1 MTNIPIF
8 PTLDGWAAIVLAAGR
23 GTRMHSSVAKVLHSV
38 AGVPMIRHVCDT
50 ARGGGVKH
58 IVVVVAPGN
67 ETITTTAGEGVSTA
81 IQSKPLGTG
90 HAALAGIS
98 TASDSSHVIILN
110 GDLPLLTA
118 KTLAAAA
125 KRHLE
130 TNATL
135 TFVTS
140 EVEDPSGYGR
150 VTRNG
155 TEVTG
160 IVEEA
165 ETDDTTRTIREI
177 NVGLFIVR
185 TQWLRD
191 TLSHLDQHT
200 TDEIYLTD
208 IVAKAVTANEIVT
221 TESLADINEA
231 HQIND
236 RVDLARA
243 ETLMGERIRERL
255 MRGGVTIVDP
265 SSTFVDANVEVG
277 ADTTLLPGVH
287 LLGSTRLGANCHIG
301 PNAVLRDVIA
311 GDRVHI
317 SSSTIEEST
326 LAEDVDIGP
335 YCHVRPGSK
344 LQQHV
349 HLGNYVE
356 VKSSR
361 IGAHTQIGHFS
372 YIGDADIGETVNIGA
387 GTITAN
393 YDGTEKHQ
401 TEIGDGAFIGV
412 DSILVA
418 PLVVGARARTG
429 AGAVVT
435 HDVPPSTTVIGVP
448 ARIQPSKGEET
459 GRG

>member
-1 MTNIPIF
+1 
-8 PTLDGWAAIVLAAGR
+8 
-23 GTRMHSSVAKVLHSV
+23 MHSAMAKVLHPV

-50 ARGGGVKH
+50 ARDGGVRH
-58 IVVVVAPGN
+58 IVVVVAPDN
-67 ETITTTAGEGVSTA
+67 EMIASTAGDGVSTA
-81 IQSKPLGTG
+81 IQSEPLGTG

-98 TASDSSHVIILN
+98 AASDASHAVILN
-110 GDLPLLTA
+110 GDLPMLTA

-125 KRHLE
+125 NRHLE

-135 TFVTS
+135 TFLTC

-150 VTRNG
+150 VIRNG

-160 IVEEA
+160 IVEDA

-177 NVGLFIVR
+177 NVGLYIVQ

-191 TLSHLDQHT
+191 TLSDLDQNT

-208 IVAKAVTANEIVT
+208 IVSKAVTANEIVT
-221 TESLADINEA
+221 TESIEDSDEA
-231 HQIND
+231 HQINN

-243 ETLMGERIRERL
+243 EALMRERIRERL
-255 MRGGVTIVDP
+255 MHEGVTIVDP

-277 ADTTLLPGVH
+277 MDTTLLPGVH
-287 LLGSTRLGANCHIG
+287 LLGSTSLGVDCRIG
-301 PNAVLRDVIA
+301 PNAILRDVVG

-326 LAEDVDIGP
+326 LAEDVAIGP
-335 YCHVRPGSK
+335 YCHLRPGSK

-361 IGAHTQIGHFS
+361 IGAHTQIGHFA

-393 YDGTEKHQ
+393 YDGMEKHQ
-401 TEIGDGAFIGV
+401 TEIGDRAFIGV

-435 HDVPPSTTVIGVP
+435 HDVPPNATVIGVP
-448 ARIQPSKGEET
+448 ARIQPSKGEEP